1 LQPGGWNVGFDVIYS
16 MLFTGPSGLPV
27 LICDCL
33 PVKVNP
39 GQRGGPETGWF
50 DEREVVA

>member
-1 LQPGGWNVGFDVIYS
+1 VGFDVIYS

-33 PVKVNP
+33 PVNVIRAK
-39 GQRGGPETGWF
+39 REGPETGWF
-50 DEREVVA
+50 YERELVA

>member
-27 LICDCL
+27 LIVTACQSGSFL
-33 PVKVNP
+33 ASGK
-39 GQRGGPETGWF
+39 GPETDWF
-50 DEREVVA
+50 YEREVVA